1 MVVPPG
7 APISSLDISLP
18 PCIWYLRPV
27 TSSAVLV
34 IISTWATAAIL
45 ASASPRK
52 PREEILRRSSTVTS
66 LLVACLSNASLTSS
80 FFIPAPLSVTLR
92 NDSPPPFTS
101 TVTAV
106 APESMEFSTSSLMT
120 ELGFSITSPAAILL
134 IVFWSNTF
142 IITYRSLLFKSL
154 LQFI

>member
-18 PCIWYLRPV
+18 PCIWYLSPV
-27 TSSAVLV
+27 TSSAVFV
-34 IISTWATAAIL
+34 IISTCATDAIL
-45 ASASPRK
+45 ARASPLK
-52 PREEILRRSSTVTS
+52 PSDEILNRSSTVTS
-66 LLVACLSNASLTSS
+66 LLVACLRNASFTSS
-80 FFIPAPLSVTLR
+80 FFIPEPLSVTLR
-92 NDSPPPFTS
+92 NESPLPFTS
-101 TVTAV
+101 TVIAV
-106 APESMEFSTSSLMT
+106 APESMEFSTSSFMT
-120 ELGFSITSPAAILL
+120 ELGFSITSPAAILF